1 MRRQSVADICFAH
14 IGPEISVAMICQPTQ
29 LILHKSKIPP
39 PQRREQMAKLNG
51 IDKMSFAELSQL
63 RAQID
68 RLMVDKQNTER
79 VALRQKLSDMA
90 KEHGLSLEEVLG
102 KGRKGK
108 GSVAPKYRDPKNP
121 DNTWTGRGRMPR
133 WMVAATK
140 GGKSSKD
147 DFLI

>member
-1 MRRQSVADICFAH
+1 
-14 IGPEISVAMICQPTQ
+14 
-29 LILHKSKIPP
+29 
-39 PQRREQMAKLNG
+39 MAKLNG
-51 IDKMSFAELSQL
+51 IDKMSYAELAQL
-63 RAQID
+63 RTQID
-68 RLMVDKQNTER
+68 RLMVEKQNAER
-79 VALRQKLSDMA
+79 VALRQKLADMA

-140 GGKSSKD
+140 GGKSNKD